1 VRRAIHSQSDPGCQV
16 GVNWDVTVTRAVV
29 GPSKGLRIGD
39 LEAHYPQYCKAF
51 RILIYGGADLA
62 KLKRTVC
69 WERLSLLHTSLPRQY
84 RDPEMMFLRL
94 RRELALKS
102 SAV

>member
-1 VRRAIHSQSDPGCQV
+1 M
-16 GVNWDVTVTRAVV
+16 TRAVV
-29 GPSKGLRIGD
+29 GSSKGLRIGD

-69 WERLSLLHTSLPRQY
+69 WERLALLHASLPRQY

-94 RRELALKS
+94 RRELDLQS